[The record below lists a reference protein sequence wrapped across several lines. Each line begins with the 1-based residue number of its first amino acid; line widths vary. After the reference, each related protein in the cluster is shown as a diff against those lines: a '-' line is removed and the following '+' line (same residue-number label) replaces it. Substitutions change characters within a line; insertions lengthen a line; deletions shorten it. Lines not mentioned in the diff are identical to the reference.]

1 MSIDDERERVWSAIQ
16 TNGDRITQLRDDMT
30 ATVKDAVREA
40 MPSALLSDEQ
50 HRWVELAIRKEAQS
64 IAFRQSV
71 IDKTLVGLIWAVILG
86 AGIVL
91 KENMQ
96 AHGWKP

>member
-30 ATVKDAVREA
+30 ATVRDAVREA

-50 HRWVELAIRKEAQS
+50 HRWVELAIKKEAQS

-71 IDKTLVGLIWAVILG
+71 IDKTLLGLIWAAL
-86 AGIVL
+86 AGGGYVL
-91 KENMQ
+91 KSWLESR
-96 AHGWKP
+96 GLKL